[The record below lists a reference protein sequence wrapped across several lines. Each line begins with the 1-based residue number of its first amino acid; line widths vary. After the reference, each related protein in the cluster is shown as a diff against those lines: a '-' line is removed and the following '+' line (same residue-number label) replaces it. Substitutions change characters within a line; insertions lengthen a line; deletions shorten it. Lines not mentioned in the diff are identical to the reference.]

1 LALNERDIGHL
12 ERAISLAEQGR
23 GCTSPNPLVGAVI
36 VRGDDIL
43 GEGFHAGPGKDHAE
57 LAALK
62 DAVGSDFAG
71 RLVGATVYVT
81 LEPCCH
87 YGRTPPC
94 TAALIAAGVDRVVAG
109 VIDPSP
115 AINGRGLDGLREAG
129 IQVDLAD
136 GELLHR
142 LKRQNDAF
150 RKSVTTGLPF
160 VTYKYAM
167 TLDGRVAA
175 DSGDSRW
182 ISSRES
188 RLLVHRLR
196 AESDAV
202 LIGAGTLRRDDP
214 RLTAREVHCARQP
227 LRVAVDSGLS
237 VRADAAL
244 VTTRGEGGVLVICAA
259 GTSEARQAE
268 VRSWGVDV
276 ATITAGEGGHPDPI
290 EVARYLAG
298 WGVQSVMLEGGP
310 TLAGAWWRAGLVDKV
325 LAFISP
331 QLVSGRIC
339 RSPLMGEGSPYMAE
353 AAQLRECATVASG
366 RDVLITGY
374 LGEPF

>member
-1 LALNERDIGHL
+1 M
-12 ERAISLAEQGR
+12 SLAERGR
-23 GCTSPNPLVGAVI
+23 GCTSPNPLVGAVV

-57 LAALK
+57 LAAIK
-62 DAVGSDFAG
+62 NAVGSDFAG
-71 RLVGATVYVT
+71 RLSGATVYVT

-94 TAALIAAGVDRVVAG
+94 IAALMAAGVERVVAG
-109 VIDPSP
+109 AIDPSP
-115 AINGRGLDGLREAG
+115 AMNGRGLDELREAG
-129 IQVDLAD
+129 IRVDLAE

-150 RKSVTTGLPF
+150 RKKVTTGLPF
-160 VTYKYAM
+160 TTYKYAM

-175 DSGDSRW
+175 ESGDSRW

-202 LIGAGTLRRDDP
+202 VIGVGTLRRDDP
-214 RLTAREVHCARQP
+214 RLTAREVRCARQP
-227 LRVAVDSGLS
+227 LRVVVDSGLS
-237 VRADAAL
+237 LTAEAAL
-244 VTTRGEGGVLVICAA
+244 IATCGEGPVLVVCAA
-259 GTSEARQAE
+259 GTSQARQAE
-268 VRSWGVDV
+268 VRSWGAEVT
-276 ATITAGEGGHPDPI
+276 AITAGEGGHPDPI
-290 EVARYLAG
+290 DVARHLAEL
-298 WGVQSVMLEGGP
+298 GVQSVMLEGGP
-310 TLAGAWWRAGLVDKV
+310 TFAGAWWRAGLVDKV

-331 QLVSGRIC
+331 QLVSGITC
-339 RSPLMGEGSPYMAE
+339 RSPLIGEGSLYMAE
-353 AAQLRECATVASG
+353 AAQLRECTTEASG